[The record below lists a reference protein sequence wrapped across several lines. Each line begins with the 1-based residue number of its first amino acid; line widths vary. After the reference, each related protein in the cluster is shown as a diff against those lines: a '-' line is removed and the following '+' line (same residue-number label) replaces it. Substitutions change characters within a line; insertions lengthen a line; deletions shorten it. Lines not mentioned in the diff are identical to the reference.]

1 MKINR
6 SNKLMDIRLRIKE
19 LRISKKI
26 SQAKIAEYLKI
37 DQSTYSDIENLK
49 SRLSLDDFLKICKFM
64 KIEPTTLIVDSD
76 EIIIKVSKDQAEVL
90 TELTKQINDRI
101 ELNHLHDFTI
111 NGDLIIGNQNKK

>member
-1 MKINR
+1 
-6 SNKLMDIRLRIKE
+6 MDIRLRIKE